1 MAGLTFLLDTNVISE
16 PVRPS
21 PNKRV
26 LKKIQQYQFRIA
38 ISALTWHELVFG
50 MNRIPDSARRRE
62 LEQYLVQGLAAEIPV
77 LPYDHLA
84 ASWHATE
91 RARLA
96 AGGKVASF
104 VDGQIAA
111 VAAVNQLT
119 LVTRNTK
126 DFIFFEGLQ
135 IEDWSS

>member
-1 MAGLTFLLDTNVISE
+1 VASLTFLLDTNVISE
-16 PVRPS
+16 PVKPS
-21 PNKRV
+21 PNRRV

-84 ASWHATE
+84 AAWHATE

-96 AGGKVASF
+96 ASGKVASF

-126 DFIFFEGLQ
+126 DFAFFAGLQ

>member
-1 MAGLTFLLDTNVISE
+1 MADLTFLLDTNVISE

-21 PNKRV
+21 PNKHI

-38 ISALTWHELVFG
+38 ISALTWHELLFG

-84 ASWHATE
+84 AEWHAIE

-96 AGGKVASF
+96 ESGKVAPF
-104 VDGQIAA
+104 VDSQIAA
-111 VAAVNQLT
+111 VTAVNRLT

-126 DFIFFEGLQ
+126 DFSFFTGLQ